1 MRLRT
6 IVPLVLFSAS
16 VVGQDYWCLNHS
28 FRVYADYGYIRRQD
42 VRNLSLVNLEENK
55 QSSKTVIDNE
65 DLEERLGWES
75 AIRGGIVYNATAC
88 NSWKQRI
95 HISTLGKRVKQRLEM
110 ASFFSLLRI
119 PILALTITKLQ
130 KLRQSMKRVFKMGSL
145 TTGDM

>member
-88 NSWKQRI
+88 NSWEATYTYFYPWK
-95 HISTLGKRVKQRLEM
+95 
-110 ASFFSLLRI
+110 ASKT
-119 PILALTITKLQ
+119 A
-130 KLRQSMKRVFKMGSL
+130 
-145 TTGDM
+145 TGDGKLFFPF